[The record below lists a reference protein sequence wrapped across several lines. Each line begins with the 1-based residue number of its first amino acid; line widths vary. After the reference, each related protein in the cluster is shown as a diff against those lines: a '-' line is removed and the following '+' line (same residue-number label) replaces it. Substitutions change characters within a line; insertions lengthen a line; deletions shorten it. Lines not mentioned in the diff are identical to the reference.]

1 MHFRSPGLRKS
12 TTSNQFLTRRPKN
25 PGLRGLRKVSGNLQD
40 RKLVKKIISV

>member
-1 MHFRSPGLRKS
+1 MVFKPTGLSKS

-25 PGLRGLRKVSGNLQD
+25 PGLRGLRKVSENLQD